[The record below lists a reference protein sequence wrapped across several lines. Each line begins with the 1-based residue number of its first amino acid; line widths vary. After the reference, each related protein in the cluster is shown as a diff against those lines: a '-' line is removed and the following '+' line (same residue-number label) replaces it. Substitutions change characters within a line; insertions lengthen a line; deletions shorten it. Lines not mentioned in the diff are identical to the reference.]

1 MLPVSHNVAAFV
13 DTGGCRFKSG
23 SRCGAKEDGM
33 SQLRADARGPGA
45 VRARPMS
52 PHLQVWRWHITMFA
66 SIATRASGVALYVGL
81 LIVVGLALSLAAG
94 PDVYATFAGLLRSP
108 LGLIVLFGITMSIF
122 YHLAAGVRHLAFDS
136 GKGFLPSTA
145 NMTAW
150 LCIAFA
156 VVASVSVFAIGLM
169 LRS

>member
-1 MLPVSHNVAAFV
+1 
-13 DTGGCRFKSG
+13 
-23 SRCGAKEDGM
+23 
-33 SQLRADARGPGA
+33 
-45 VRARPMS
+45 MS

-81 LIVVGLALSLAAG
+81 LIVVGLALALAAG
-94 PDVYATFAGLLRSP
+94 PDAYTAFAGLLGSP
-108 LGLIVLFGITMSIF
+108 LGLLVLFGIAVSIF

-136 GKGFLPSTA
+136 GKGFLPTTA

-156 VVASVSVFAIGLM
+156 IVASGSVFAIGLM

>member
-1 MLPVSHNVAAFV
+1 
-13 DTGGCRFKSG
+13 
-23 SRCGAKEDGM
+23 M
-33 SQLRADARGPGA
+33 SQVKADASGATGA

-52 PHLQVWRWHITMFA
+52 PHLQIWRWHITMFA

-81 LIVVGLALSLAAG
+81 LIVVGMALALAFG
-94 PDVYATFAGLLRSP
+94 PDAYGTYVGLLGSP
-108 LGLIVLFGITMSIF
+108 LGLLVLFGIAVSIF

-136 GKGFLPSTA
+136 GKGFLPTTA

-150 LCIAFA
+150 LCVAFA
-156 VVASVSVFAIGLM
+156 LVAGVSVFAIGLM

>member
-1 MLPVSHNVAAFV
+1 
-13 DTGGCRFKSG
+13 
-23 SRCGAKEDGM
+23 M
-33 SQLRADARGPGA
+33 SQVKADARGTGA

-66 SIATRASGVALYVGL
+66 SIATRASGVALYAGL
-81 LIVVGLALSLAAG
+81 LIVVGMALALALGADAYG
-94 PDVYATFAGLLRSP
+94 AYVGLLGSP
-108 LGLIVLFGITMSIF
+108 LGLLVLFGIAVSNF

-136 GKGFLPSTA
+136 GKGFLPTTA

-156 VVASVSVFAIGLM
+156 VVASMSVFAIGLM